1 MTTRLSSL
9 RASFPSFKI
18 NALLVTHDVNIR
30 YLTGFP
36 ASESWLL
43 VTAKKAFY
51 ITDFRYV
58 LEAKKGLKEVQVV
71 QYSHSFFQTTLDVAK
86 SEKVK
91 VVGLDERHISA
102 YSFRRLKVLAGK
114 GVKFKAADSLV
125 EALRSIKDEGEIS
138 LIRKAIKIN
147 AQGFRYIHP
156 FIKPGVSEQELLWKL
171 EDFIRAQKVAFAFPP
186 IIASGPNAAFPHAR
200 VSERKVRRGEPLLI
214 DLGIRLNGYN
224 SDLTRMF
231 FLGTMSHSLR
241 KVLSL
246 IRGAQEEAFK
256 VIRPGIEAKVVDA
269 AARGY
274 LAKHGLARYFGHS
287 LGHGVGLDVHEDP
300 RISQK
305 SGAILQEGMVITVE
319 PGVYF
324 PNKYGVRLE
333 DMVLVTKTGCEVLSD
348 HDQ

>member
-1 MTTRLSSL
+1 MITRLSLL
-9 RASFPSFKI
+9 RTSFPSLKI
-18 NALLVTHDVNIR
+18 DALLVTNDINIR

-58 LEAKKGLKEVQVV
+58 LDAKKGIKEAQVV
-71 QYSHSFFQTTLDVAK
+71 QYSNSLFQTTLDVAK
-86 SEKVK
+86 GEKVK
-91 VVGLDERHISA
+91 VLGLDERHVSA
-102 YSFRRLKVLAGK
+102 YAMRRLKVFAK
-114 GVKFKAADSLV
+114 NGVKFRPADSVV
-125 EALRSIKDEGEIS
+125 EALRSIKDEGELA

-147 AQGFRYIHP
+147 TQGFQYIHS
-156 FIKPGVSEQELLWKL
+156 FIKPGVTERGLLLKL
-171 EDFIRAQKVAFAFPP
+171 EDFVRAQKVAFAFPP
-186 IIASGPNAAFPHAR
+186 IIASGVNAAFPHAR

-214 DLGIRLNGYN
+214 DLGIRLDGYN

-231 FLGTMSHSLR
+231 FLGTMAHSLG

-256 VIRPGIEAKVVDA
+256 VIRPGIEAKAVDA

-274 LAKHGLARYFGHS
+274 LEKHGLAKYFGHS
-287 LGHGVGLDVHEDP
+287 LGHGVGQDVHEDP
-300 RISQK
+300 RISSK
-305 SGAILQEGMVITVE
+305 SGVILQEGMVFTVE

-324 PNKYGVRLE
+324 PGKYGIRLE

-348 HDQ
+348 HN